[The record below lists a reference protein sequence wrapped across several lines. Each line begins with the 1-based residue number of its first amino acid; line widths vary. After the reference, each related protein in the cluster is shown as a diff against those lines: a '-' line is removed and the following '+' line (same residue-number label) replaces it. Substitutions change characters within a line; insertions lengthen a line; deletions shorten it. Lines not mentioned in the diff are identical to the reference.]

1 MDGIPL
7 NESHLSLAGYRTKR
21 DLFSKHRERRSFL
34 YYSPINITERVTQD
48 FIQSIIDKINFEDE
62 LQEESLHEDQIDFMN
77 PIHVSMYDY
86 Y

>member
-21 DLFSKHRERRSFL
+21 DLLSNHRERRSFL
-34 YYSPINITERVTQD
+34 YYSPINITERITQE
-48 FIQSIIDKINFEDE
+48 FIQSIIANIDFSAEHEED
-62 LQEESLHEDQIDFMN
+62 SLHEDQIDFTN